1 LKFETI
7 QMKDMI
13 FADEGP
19 WFMRLA
25 TRWAIF
31 YQKLMRVTIIVP
43 PVIFKRKFKGVQID
57 ALANALGINDS
68 EASNLIELH
77 KRRLIQRSLSISLRV
92 LVFVAMAVL
101 IIWPIVVFFENS
113 LLTAFLLI
121 GIFYV
126 GLPVTASFVA
136 TLVDKRYADS
146 LCILTVIFVFC
157 ELSRDDVLLH
167 PGRRRSLLNRITT
180 LSKLTR
186 LLSVTFPSDGD
197 RMSEWSR
204 KHFQSIELYVC
215 EVEQAV
221 IAPKY
226 NTLIDLREN
235 MKPLIEM
242 FVFSQYGN
250 DLWKGSPPDLE
261 TVKEPTAVKRFSVI
275 GKILSPVIP
284 FALLIAG
291 HFLPEFLE
299 KLSFEKEMFFLLVG
313 AWFILALD
321 SSIGLGIIDKVLRTA
336 KEVRGLR

>member
-1 LKFETI
+1 MKFETI

-19 WFMRLA
+19 WLVRLV
-25 TRWAIF
+25 TRGGIF
-31 YQKLMRVTIIVP
+31 CQKLMRVTIIVP
-43 PVIFKRKFKGVQID
+43 PVIFKRKFKPLHID
-57 ALANALGINDS
+57 ALAYALGITDP
-68 EASNLIELH
+68 EASNLIQLH
-77 KRRLIQRSLSISLRV
+77 KRRLRQRLLSIYLRV
-92 LVFVAMAVL
+92 LVFLAMAVL
-101 IIWPIVVFFENS
+101 ITLIIADVFENS
-113 LLTAFLLI
+113 ELTAFLVI

-126 GLPVTASFVA
+126 GLPVTVSFVA

-146 LCILTVIFVFC
+146 LLVLTVLFVFC

-186 LLSVTFPSDGD
+186 LLSVTFPSEGD
-197 RMSEWSR
+197 RMREWSR
-204 KHFQSIELYVC
+204 KHFKSIELYVR

-221 IAPKY
+221 IAPKS
-226 NTLIDLREN
+226 NTLIDLRET
-235 MKPLIEM
+235 MKPLIEL

-261 TVKEPTAVKRFSVI
+261 PAQEPAAGKRFSVI

-284 FALLIAG
+284 LALLIAG
-291 HFLPEFLE
+291 HLLPEFLE